1 MKKFAMG
8 SLVLLLAMSFV
19 LAPSKED
26 ETVHRS
32 GHARDASSAGRWMEP
47 PWLMP

>member
-19 LAPSKED
+19 FGAGVKED
-26 ETVHRS
+26 KKQFISSVWPCPRRT
-32 GHARDASSAGRWMEP
+32 SSAGRWMEP
-47 PWLMP
+47 P